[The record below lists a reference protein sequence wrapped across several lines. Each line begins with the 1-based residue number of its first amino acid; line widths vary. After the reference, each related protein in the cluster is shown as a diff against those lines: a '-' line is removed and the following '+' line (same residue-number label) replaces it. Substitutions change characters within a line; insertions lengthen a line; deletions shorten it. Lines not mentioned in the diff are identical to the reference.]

1 MSTNFVSNA
10 NATALMQGIAEKFQS
25 LAGAY
30 RFRGSVTFAN
40 LPASLTRNMT
50 GYVYNVTNNFTTDAR
65 FVEGAGHKYNAGT
78 NVAVADLSH
87 FDEVTPAG
95 SENPSTQGWY
105 ELVSG
110 NYVLSDDTIVEQG
123 KTYYELIVDVK
134 FDVAGSFEDFTDIY
148 NMIADTFNKN
158 NDYAV
163 DDVVIHEGALYKF
176 TSAYDHTVQTDWD
189 PSLVAATTVSAL
201 IESAEPDELTTA
213 QVNALLA
220 LLDA

>member
-1 MSTNFVSNA
+1 MATNFVSND
-10 NATALMQGIAEKFQS
+10 NVTVLMQGIADKFQTLS
-25 LAGAY
+25 GAY

-40 LPASLTRNMT
+40 LPASLTRSMT
-50 GYVYNVTNNFTTDAR
+50 GYVYNITNNFTTDAR
-65 FVEGAGHKYNAGT
+65 FIEGAGHKYNAGT

-95 SENPSTQGWY
+95 SENPKTQGWY

-110 NYVLSDDTIVEQG
+110 KYVPTADETVDSG
-123 KTYYELIVDVK
+123 KTYYELTVDVK

-148 NMIADTFNKN
+148 NMVADTFNKAQ
-158 NDYAV
+158 DYAV
-163 DDVVIHEGALYKF
+163 DDIVIHEGGLYKF
-176 TSAYDHTVQTDWD
+176 TAAYDHTVETDWN
-189 PSLVAATTVSAL
+189 PSLVASTQVTDL
-201 IESAEPDELTTA
+201 IEAAEPDELTTA